1 MDFSKVAPPIFDG
14 EDYDL
19 WAVRMEA
26 FLDALDLSE
35 TVEDDYDVSSL
46 PKYPTAEQMKTH
58 KERKTKRA
66 KAKTCLFASV
76 SQTVFIKIMTLK
88 TPKEIWDYLKEEYKG
103 DERIRSMQVM
113 NLLRE
118 FELQRIKEDEII
130 KTYADKLLG
139 IANKVRLL
147 GTQFSDSRIVEKL
160 LVTVPERYEA
170 SIAALENTKDLSKIT
185 LPEVL
190 HALQTQEQRRLMREE
205 RTIDGICLAKGF
217 GKKYQHKPCPHC
229 KKDNHSPNNCWW
241 RPDAKCE
248 KCGKLGHMMKVC
260 TSQQQQGDVNIA
272 HKQYEE
278 DQELLLAISGF
289 TTNKPSKEWLVD
301 SGCTNHM
308 TYDRD
313 LFKELN
319 KTSIS
324 KVRIGNGEQIAVEGI
339 GTISIKT
346 HAGMK
351 QISNVLYVPE
361 INQNLLSVA
370 QLLEKNYKVIFEH
383 KSCVIKDQNN
393 KEVITSQIKGKRF
406 VLDLMKNDHIIEE
419 KKELKFK
426 EDREDSDILKKFQV
440 KEENKY
446 ACEKSPKSHNK
457 CNVSTMKSTMHK
469 DAKAC
474 DKKKNQNK
482 KNNFSR
488 SSDWIRTKEIQSRR
502 MARIRGRDGRIRRS
516 EDLGHEE
523 FLWRQA
529 EEQQEEEL
537 VPKVPPVV
545 QPVVWPGGPID
556 TSLLTRYHEHVARHV
571 WFGEECH
578 GPRIELKIASLGGK
592 LVEWVPDQHPPIVE
606 GWMTA
611 SGLSPLERTSLN
623 KVGPNLISA
632 FVER

>member
-46 PKYPTAEQMKTH
+46 PKDSTAEQMKTH

-118 FELQRIKEDEII
+118 FELQRMKEDETI

-190 HALQTQEQRRLMREE
+190 HALHAQEQRRLMREE

-229 KKDNHSPNNCWW
+229 KKDNHSPKNCWW

-260 TSQQQQGDVNIA
+260 TSQQQQQGDVNIA
-272 HKQYEE
+272 HEQYEE
-278 DQELLLAISGF
+278 NQELLLAISGF
-289 TTNKPSKEWLVD
+289 TTNKPSKEWLID

-313 LFKELN
+313 LFK
-319 KTSIS
+319 
-324 KVRIGNGEQIAVEGI
+324 
-339 GTISIKT
+339 
-346 HAGMK
+346 
-351 QISNVLYVPE
+351 
-361 INQNLLSVA
+361 
-370 QLLEKNYKVIFEH
+370 
-383 KSCVIKDQNN
+383 
-393 KEVITSQIKGKRF
+393 
-406 VLDLMKNDHIIEE
+406 
-419 KKELKFK
+419 
-426 EDREDSDILKKFQV
+426 
-440 KEENKY
+440 
-446 ACEKSPKSHNK
+446 
-457 CNVSTMKSTMHK
+457 
-469 DAKAC
+469 
-474 DKKKNQNK
+474 
-482 KNNFSR
+482 
-488 SSDWIRTKEIQSRR
+488 
-502 MARIRGRDGRIRRS
+502 
-516 EDLGHEE
+516 
-523 FLWRQA
+523 
-529 EEQQEEEL
+529 
-537 VPKVPPVV
+537 
-545 QPVVWPGGPID
+545 
-556 TSLLTRYHEHVARHV
+556 
-571 WFGEECH
+571 
-578 GPRIELKIASLGGK
+578 
-592 LVEWVPDQHPPIVE
+592 
-606 GWMTA
+606 
-611 SGLSPLERTSLN
+611 
-623 KVGPNLISA
+623 
-632 FVER
+632 

>member
-1 MDFSKVAPPIFDG
+1 MDFSKVAPPIFNG

-46 PKYPTAEQMKTH
+46 PKDPTVEQMKTH

-118 FELQRIKEDEII
+118 FELQRMKEDETI

-170 SIAALENTKDLSKIT
+170 SIAALENTKDLS
-185 LPEVL
+185 
-190 HALQTQEQRRLMREE
+190 
-205 RTIDGICLAKGF
+205 
-217 GKKYQHKPCPHC
+217 
-229 KKDNHSPNNCWW
+229 
-241 RPDAKCE
+241 
-248 KCGKLGHMMKVC
+248 
-260 TSQQQQGDVNIA
+260 
-272 HKQYEE
+272 
-278 DQELLLAISGF
+278 F
-289 TTNKPSKEWLVD
+289 TTNKPSKEWLID

-346 HAGMK
+346 QAGMK
-351 QISNVLYVPE
+351 QIFNVLYVPE

-393 KEVITSQIKGKRF
+393 KEVITSQIKDKRF

-426 EDREDSDILKKFQV
+426 EDREDSGILKKFQV
-440 KEENKY
+440 KEKNKY

-457 CNVSTMKSTMHK
+457 CNVSTMKSTRHK

-488 SSDWIRTKEIQSRR
+488 SSDWIRTKDIQSRR
-502 MARIRGRDGRIRRS
+502 SVENNM
-516 EDLGHEE
+516 
-523 FLWRQA
+523 
-529 EEQQEEEL
+529 
-537 VPKVPPVV
+537 PKY
-545 QPVVWPGGPID
+545 
-556 TSLLTRYHEHVARHV
+556 L
-571 WFGEECH
+571 
-578 GPRIELKIASLGGK
+578 LKIL
-592 LVEWVPDQHPPIVE
+592 D
-606 GWMTA
+606 
-611 SGLSPLERTSLN
+611 LN
-623 KVGPNLISA
+623 II
-632 FVER
+632 

>member
-1 MDFSKVAPPIFDG
+1 
-14 EDYDL
+14 
-19 WAVRMEA
+19 MEA

-46 PKYPTAEQMKTH
+46 PKDPTVEQMKTH

-118 FELQRIKEDEII
+118 FKLQRMKEDETI

-190 HALQTQEQRRLMREE
+190 HALQAQEQRRLMREE
-205 RTIDGICLAKGF
+205 RTID
-217 GKKYQHKPCPHC
+217 
-229 KKDNHSPNNCWW
+229 
-241 RPDAKCE
+241 
-248 KCGKLGHMMKVC
+248 GHMMKVC

-272 HKQYEE
+272 HEQYEE

-289 TTNKPSKEWLVD
+289 TTNKPSKEWLID

-324 KVRIGNGEQIAVEGI
+324 KVRIGNGEQIVVEGI

-426 EDREDSDILKKFQV
+426 
-440 KEENKY
+440 
-446 ACEKSPKSHNK
+446 
-457 CNVSTMKSTMHK
+457 
-469 DAKAC
+469 
-474 DKKKNQNK
+474 
-482 KNNFSR
+482 
-488 SSDWIRTKEIQSRR
+488 
-502 MARIRGRDGRIRRS
+502 
-516 EDLGHEE
+516 
-523 FLWRQA
+523 
-529 EEQQEEEL
+529 
-537 VPKVPPVV
+537 
-545 QPVVWPGGPID
+545 
-556 TSLLTRYHEHVARHV
+556 
-571 WFGEECH
+571 
-578 GPRIELKIASLGGK
+578 
-592 LVEWVPDQHPPIVE
+592 
-606 GWMTA
+606 
-611 SGLSPLERTSLN
+611 
-623 KVGPNLISA
+623 
-632 FVER
+632 